1 MFKKK
6 FPVIIFEGIEA
17 SGKSTNI
24 KNFSNFLKK
33 KKYSFIKIREPGGSK
48 LSEKLRKLILSKAN
62 NLDKKT
68 DLLLMLASR
77 SENFSK
83 IIKKNYQKKIILI
96 DRFSDS
102 TVAYQHF
109 GMGLNLNTIN
119 QLNKFIIGKFNP
131 YITFLSTVSNKN
143 RIKRLKKRLNTNRYD
158 NFNSIF
164 YDKVQKGFLK
174 ISKNKKKYILLDSN
188 ISTPDDNLKKII
200 KTFKKII
207 K

>member
-102 TVAYQHF
+102 KVAYQHF

-131 YITFLSTVSNKN
+131 DITFLSTVSNKN